1 MFGEQYFIDRLA
13 GLYEL
18 SPVKYL
24 SGTGELRFNNMISSV
39 QWELVVPIT
48 GDHTLF
54 LHHKGYSDLGLF
66 INPEILGNPGFSLIG
81 SSSYGEWNVSIPSI
95 QIFNVST
102 NINSEMLTS
111 INCYAREIL
120 LRRCGTSHNETD
132 HIEGLIR
139 NFDFLG
145 SKVIQDGSRSLLDKI
160 RVIVRN
166 KEIIFQTI
174 KDSNIVKAQL
184 KSKRIDRAILSTV
197 TLPIDQGENIEE
209 IYSLLNTICWLLS
222 LINVNAC
229 LCPIVQ
235 QWSGQE
241 LIEINIR
248 NLISSPFHSNVIID
262 NKNVRNGIVDMFNN
276 YYEEYC
282 KIDSAI
288 NMNIFV
294 NNLLGMYE
302 GKFLEHKIVG
312 LLLSY
317 EYILTKYLIYL
328 GYDENEVAKLS
339 IQDKLRRLNINL
351 RFIPSRLLGD
361 ILRENVRNPL
371 FHSGEITLLNTD
383 EKINVFKDYFD
394 LLIQIVL
401 KLIGYTGGYIS
412 PIDYEVRHI
421 LGTAIRGAV

>member
-1 MFGEQYFIDRLA
+1 VFGEQYFIDRLA

-24 SGTGELRFNNMISSV
+24 SGTGELHFNNIISSV

-48 GDHTLF
+48 GEHTLF

-66 INPEILGNPGFSLIG
+66 IDPKILGNPGFSLSG
-81 SSSYGEWNVSIPSI
+81 SSSYGEWDVSIPTI
-95 QIFNVST
+95 QIFDVST
-102 NINSEMLTS
+102 SINSEMLIS
-111 INCYAREIL
+111 MNCYAREIL
-120 LRRCGTSHNETD
+120 LRKCGTIHNEID
-132 HIEGLIR
+132 HIKGLIR

-145 SKVIQDGSRSLLDKI
+145 SEVTQDGSRSSLDKI
-160 RVIVRN
+160 RVIIRN
-166 KEIIFQTI
+166 KEISFRTI
-174 KDSNIVKAQL
+174 KDSNMVKALL
-184 KSKRIDRAILSTV
+184 KSKRIDRALLSTV
-197 TLPIDQGENIEE
+197 TLPLDQGENIEE
-209 IYSLLNTICWLLS
+209 IYSLLKTICWLLS

-241 LIEINIR
+241 LIAINIR
-248 NLISSPFHSNVIID
+248 NLISSQFHRNIIID
-262 NKNVRNGIVDMFNN
+262 NKNVRNGIVDIFNN
-276 YYEEYC
+276 CYEEYC
-282 KIDSAI
+282 NIDSAI
-288 NMNIFV
+288 NLSIFV
-294 NNLLGMYE
+294 SNLLGMYE

-328 GYDENEVAKLS
+328 GHDENEVAKLS
-339 IQDKLRRLNINL
+339 IQDKLRRLNIIL

-371 FHSGEITLLNTD
+371 FHSGELTLLNTD
-383 EKINVFKDYFD
+383 EKTNVFKEYFD

-421 LGTAIRGAV
+421 LGTVR